1 MLKVSG
7 APALCQHNINTI
19 GGLLGSLAPK
29 VLCEGPP
36 FSRGSPGA
44 TRPTLS
50 SGCRLGFRRPSAPGA
65 WGRPEPWPKWLAREG
80 LIMFFRRCKT
90 KLIPKCCGR
99 ALLPHDVL
107 LSHYAYLEQW
117 VGFQKD
123 SASGGAQNLGW
134 FCAEGCPGS
143 GRACLERPSL
153 RTWLG
158 EGLLGSPAP
167 KCCSPR
173 SHKAHPE
180 QWL

>member
-7 APALCQHNINTI
+7 APAL
-19 GGLLGSLAPK
+19 LLGSLAPK
-29 VLCEGPP
+29 VLCEGP
-36 FSRGSPGA
+36 SRGSPGA

-50 SGCRLGFRRPSAPGA
+50 SGCRLGFRRTSAPSA
-65 WGRPEPWPKWLAREG
+65 WERPEPWPKWLAREG

-117 VGFQKD
+117 LWVGFQKD
-123 SASGGAQNLGW
+123 SRSGAQNLGW
-134 FCAEGCPGS
+134 FCAEE
-143 GRACLERPSL
+143 RACLARPSL